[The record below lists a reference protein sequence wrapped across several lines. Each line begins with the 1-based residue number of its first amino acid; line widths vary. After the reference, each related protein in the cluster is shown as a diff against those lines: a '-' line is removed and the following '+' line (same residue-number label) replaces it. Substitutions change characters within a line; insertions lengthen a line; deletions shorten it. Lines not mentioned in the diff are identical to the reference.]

1 MTADGGASFA
11 WTALG
16 AGEPTSLAFL
26 GLRRGWILVGRAG
39 QPQRLLGTTD
49 GGRTW
54 TLLARTRDFAAVP
67 EFLNDRIGYAISAG
81 GGASGVMA
89 ASALVGTTDGGRTWQ
104 DIATDGYAPSDVDFL
119 DLRHGYLAGWR
130 CTGQGG
136 VGGSC
141 QGAILGTTDG
151 GRSWQALQAI
161 GTTRTG
167 NVGTFALD
175 FLSPA
180 VGFAVLPSLQGC
192 TMGGC
197 LPALEATGDGGET
210 WHTLQPAYQWGSA
223 IIPGWPGA
231 PIFTSPSAGWIALSP
246 GAGPGAGG
254 VLVTQDGGRS
264 FRQFFARRFVAG
276 SLDPIG
282 NGAYAIASPTP
293 SGSGGGQALVRVSTQ
308 GGVRQVWP
316 APAPAGGLSEDQGG
330 TLHGI
335 GLPSDAAALLGS
347 GDGGRAWSLLPDLPG
362 AYPWL
367 VSFVGKGQGYL
378 LAQNPGPE
386 AGGVLYRTQDGGRRW
401 RRVGQVLAED
411 PRYVRFFAG
420 GAAVAVDYR
429 KSSGAILRSTDGG
442 RSWRRYGSLPAG
454 YTWAVDFTSAARGYA
469 YVGGSG
475 SARLYTT
482 ADGGRHWSQLLR
494 LPSVPKSDWPGS
506 LMAFDRSGFG
516 VVQRYGGEGQ
526 YLVTRDG
533 GRSWYAL
540 DLPQAGPPS
549 AIAVQGGEIAL
560 IETPS
565 GLLRTSDGGRGW
577 TYVP

>member
-1 MTADGGASFA
+1 M
-11 WTALG
+11 
-16 AGEPTSLAFL
+16 
-26 GLRRGWILVGRAG
+26 
-39 QPQRLLGTTD
+39 LGTTD

-54 TLLARTRDFAAVP
+54 TPLARNRDFAAVP
-67 EFLNDRIGYAISAG
+67 QFLNDRVGYAISAG

-104 DIATDGYAPSDVDFL
+104 V
-119 DLRHGYLAGWR
+119 
-130 CTGQGG
+130 
-136 VGGSC
+136 
-141 QGAILGTTDG
+141 
-151 GRSWQALQAI
+151 LQAI

-223 IIPGWPGA
+223 IMPGWPGA

-246 GAGPGAGG
+246 AAGPGAGG

-282 NGAYAIASPTP
+282 NGAYAIASPAP
-293 SGSGGGQALVRVSTQ
+293 PGSGGGQALVRISAQ

-316 APAPAGGLSEDQGG
+316 APAPVGGLGEDQGG
-330 TLHGI
+330 TLDGI

-347 GDGGRAWSLLPDLPG
+347 GDGGRAWSLLADLPG
-362 AYPWL
+362 SYPWL
-367 VSFVGKGQGYL
+367 VSFAGKGQGYL
-378 LAQNPGPE
+378 LAPSPVSGQ
-386 AGGVLYRTQDGGRRW
+386 AGVLYLTRDGGRHW

-411 PRYVRFFAG
+411 PRYARFFAG

-454 YTWAVDFTSAARGYA
+454 YTWAVDFTSVARGYA
-469 YVGGSG
+469 VRRRQRLCASLHHRRRGQALVPAAAAAEHAEERLAGVPDGVRPLGFRRRAALRRRGAIPRDAGRRAQLVRPRPPAGGTAVGDRRAGGGDRPDRDAVRASPHVG
-475 SARLYTT
+475 RRPRLDICALSFACQRIAFTF
-482 ADGGRHWSQLLR
+482 APGGGPH
-494 LPSVPKSDWPGS
+494 
-506 LMAFDRSGFG
+506 
-516 VVQRYGGEGQ
+516 
-526 YLVTRDG
+526 RDG
-533 GRSWYAL
+533 QPRPQRCGAPRPSWRWRREKRQRRR
-540 DLPQAGPPS
+540 P
-549 AIAVQGGEIAL
+549 
-560 IETPS
+560 
-565 GLLRTSDGGRGW
+565 
-577 TYVP
+577 